1 MNHLT
6 RSILVFL
13 AVPESNGERSL
24 GDADESEVSGISM
37 GKEAGVL
44 LDPLLGIVKVYNS
57 LRAVIEYKSPV
68 LKGINGDIISLMSIL
83 YKILECTA

>member
-1 MNHLT
+1 M
-6 RSILVFL
+6 IVIIIVVIIDYIMVIIIVFII
-13 AVPESNGERSL
+13 V
-24 GDADESEVSGISM
+24 
-37 GKEAGVL
+37 
-44 LDPLLGIVKVYNS
+44 LLGIVKVYNS

>member
-1 MNHLT
+1 MT

-24 GDADESEVSGISM
+24 GDADESEEASSGISM

-68 LKGINGDIISLMSIL
+68 LKGIN
-83 YKILECTA
+83 